1 MKKFFLLSLMA
12 VAVIAFASCGKEPAA
27 NNPAGPDSPEVPQAM
42 DIVHTSWQG
51 VYSGTVVHPQ
61 AGTLPCVLTWTMDF
75 VDETNVSILLE
86 VVTGGQAQQPQ
97 EMACTYT
104 YDGRRGEIVSEEDGE
119 VQRDP
124 FEIDPVNRT
133 FTIDL
138 RITTGFSQENPQ
150 VVGGLTTFHQIRKS

>member
-1 MKKFFLLSLMA
+1 MKKLLLLTMMTI
-12 VAVIAFASCGKEPAA
+12 AVIAFSSCEKEPAA
-27 NNPAGPDSPEVPQAM
+27 NNPAGPGTPEIPTTM

-61 AGTLPCVLTWTMDF
+61 AGTIPCVLTWTLDF

-86 VVTGGQAQQPQ
+86 IVTGGQTQQPQ
-97 EMACTYT
+97 EMTCTYT
-104 YDGRRGEIVSEEDGE
+104 YDGHKGEIISEEDGE
-119 VQRDP
+119 VQHDV

-133 FTIDL
+133 FSIDL

-150 VVGGLTTFHQIRKS
+150 VVGGPTTFHQIRK

>member
-1 MKKFFLLSLMA
+1 MKKLLLLTLTA
-12 VAVIAFASCGKEPAA
+12 VAAIAFSSCEKEPAA
-27 NNPAGPDSPEVPQAM
+27 NNPAGPSTPDIPTTL

-61 AGTLPCVLTWTMDF
+61 AGTLPCVLTWTIDF
-75 VDETNVSILLE
+75 VDESNVSM
-86 VVTGGQAQQPQ
+86 

-104 YDGRRGEIVSEEDGE
+104 YDGHKGELISEEDGE

-150 VVGGLTTFHQIRKS
+150 VVGGPTTFHQIRK

>member
-1 MKKFFLLSLMA
+1 MKKFLLLIAM
-12 VAVIAFASCGKEPAA
+12 AFATISFSSCEKEPAA
-27 NNPAGPDSPEVPQAM
+27 NNPDNPGTPDVPTTL
-42 DIVHTSWQG
+42 DIVRTSWQG

-61 AGTLPCVLTWTMDF
+61 AGTLPCGLTWTVDF

-86 VVTGGQAQQPQ
+86 MVTGGQTQQPQ
-97 EMACTYT
+97 EMTCTYT
-104 YDGRRGEIVSEEDGE
+104 YDGHKGEIISEEDGE

-150 VVGGLTTFHQIRKS
+150 VVGGLTTFHQIR

>member
-27 NNPAGPDSPEVPQAM
+27 NNPAGTDSPDVPTTM

-75 VDETNVSILLE
+75 VDESNVSILLE
-86 VVTGGQAQQPQ
+86 VVTGGQSQQPQ
-97 EMACTYT
+97 EMSCTYSF
-104 YDGRRGEIVSEEDGE
+104 DGRRGEIVSEEDGE

-150 VVGGLTTFHQIRKS
+150 VVGGPTTFHQIRK